1 MGITFYSLKKYF
13 LKKIRLLIIED
24 NRLLRE
30 GINAML
36 KKEPDIDILAA
47 FGDRDFALDKIRKLK
62 PNIVLLDLGLANQ
75 NSLLLV
81 KSMKSE
87 YPEIKVIV
95 MDLFPIEQDVLQFVE
110 AGVSGFI
117 LKDATI
123 SEFNKTI
130 RSVASG
136 DKVLPPTMA
145 GSLFSQ
151 IIEYGIKE
159 LGSTKLIQSVRM
171 TKREREIV
179 ELIAEGLANKEIA
192 LRLNISIYTVKSHV
206 HNILEKMALNTRVQ
220 IAIYAHTE
228 ELPYSDE

>member
-1 MGITFYSLKKYF
+1 ML
-13 LKKIRLLIIED
+13 IED

-36 KKEPDIDILAA
+36 KKEPEINVVAA
-47 FGDRDFALDKIRKLK
+47 FDDSDFTFDRISELK
-62 PNIVLLDLGLANQ
+62 PNVVLLDLGLPNQ
-75 NSLLLV
+75 NSLDFV
-81 KSMKSE
+81 KSLKDE
-87 YPEIKVIV
+87 YHDIKVIV
-95 MDLFPIEQDVLQFVE
+95 MDLVPIQEDIMRVVE

-123 SEFNKTI
+123 PEFTKTI
-130 RSVASG
+130 RSVAG
-136 DKVLPPTMA
+136 GEKILPPILA

-151 IIEYGIKE
+151 IIDDGVKE
-159 LGSTKLIQSVRM
+159 LGPKKLTQSVRM

-192 LRLNISIYTVKSHV
+192 YKLNLSVYTVKSHV

-220 IAIYAHTE
+220 IAIHAHSE
-228 ELPYSDE
+228 DAA